1 MWSRLIWSQIYE
13 CSLVLFHLR
22 GAMQNKSEIVESY
35 WCVVRWLSIL
45 LSLYIWFTG
54 ACLVGWSK
62 TESNKCYRYY
72 GGIATYSEA
81 VTICALEKAVIVR
94 PDNRFWIEIGKVV
107 RFSQQVRICRL
118 MIINMIL
125 CIVTDLWYKLL
136 ICGWWQFPAF
146 AVLMVDFPTGQLNE
160 ISCL

>member
-1 MWSRLIWSQIYE
+1 MWVKPFYFHALTWMCGSVQTNFLTNLWVDFVNDSWQKLIACYI
-13 CSLVLFHLR
+13 VLS
-22 GAMQNKSEIVESY
+22 AKQKKSEIVESY
-35 WCVVRWLSIL
+35 SCVRRWLSIL
-45 LSLYIWFTG
+45 QSLYIWFTG

-107 RFSQQVRICRL
+107 RFSQQVRICRF
-118 MIINMIL
+118 MIITINYHG
-125 CIVTDLWYKLL
+125 IVYCHWFV
-136 ICGWWQFPAF
+136 I
-146 AVLMVDFPTGQLNE
+146 
-160 ISCL
+160 